1 MMRARWM
8 AWLVA
13 AVMAATAC
21 VSAVARARAGL
32 KSDDVRVRAESAR
45 FLGEQRDKVAVPE
58 LCALASDSFAE
69 VRFEVAIALGRI
81 GDKRAV
87 EPLAA
92 ACRAE
97 MRDDVASAQVKGLTD
112 LGGPAIGALVELLGS
127 PQPVKRA
134 MAASGLGRLRAG
146 EGVERLIGL
155 LDDRVPL
162 VRKAAARA
170 LRRIGDPR
178 GLDALARQVGSPD
191 RETEMDAEEELSG
204 RGYEEQLDQ
213 LRSLLRRGMR

>member
-1 MMRARWM
+1 MMRTRW
-8 AWLVA
+8 LRFA
-13 AVMAATAC
+13 AAMLMLAAC

-32 KSDDVRVRAESAR
+32 KSDDPRTRAESAR

-58 LCALASDSFAE
+58 LCRLAQDSFAE

-87 EPLAA
+87 EPLFE

-97 MRDDVASAQVKGLTD
+97 TRDDVASAQVKGLTD

-127 PQPVKRA
+127 PRPVVRT
-134 MAASGLGRLRAG
+134 MAASGLGRLRANQ
-146 EGVERLIGL
+146 GVERLIWL
-155 LDDRVPL
+155 LDDRVVM

-178 GLDALARQVGSPD
+178 GLDALARQIESPD
-191 RETEMDAEEELSG
+191 RETELNAEEELSG
-204 RGYEEQLDQ
+204 RGYDEQLDQ
-213 LRSLLRRGMR
+213 LRALLRHGQR